1 MASGWYRKLLI
12 LNGGRAGTRTPD
24 LQRVKKENCFQFF
37 QGFHGL
43 LLRFNKLGH
52 LLKAESLSLLFALD
66 GVLIRF

>member
-1 MASGWYRKLLI
+1 
-12 LNGGRAGTRTPD
+12 
-24 LQRVKKENCFQFF
+24 
-37 QGFHGL
+37 L